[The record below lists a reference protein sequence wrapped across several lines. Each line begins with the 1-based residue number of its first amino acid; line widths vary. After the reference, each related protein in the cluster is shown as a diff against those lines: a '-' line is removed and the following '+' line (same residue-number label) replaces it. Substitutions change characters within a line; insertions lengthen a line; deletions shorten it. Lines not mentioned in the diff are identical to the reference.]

1 METTR
6 EKVSYC
12 IGLETG
18 KSIKMQFSDIDL
30 PLLLKGFQDGLADK
44 DPELG
49 EEEIAQIMQALR
61 VQIEKQQKEYIAFLS
76 TENKR
81 KGEEFLK
88 ENKGKPGIVTLPSG
102 LQYKVINSGK
112 GKSPKPLDV
121 VTAHYKG
128 TFIDGRVFDSSY
140 ERDKPQTFVVNRVI
154 PGWSEVLQ
162 LMKEGDKWQ
171 IFVPAYLAYGEAG
184 FGNQIGPNMTL
195 IFEIELV
202 GVH

>member
-18 KSIKMQFSDIDL
+18 RSLRMQFSDIDVS
-30 PLLLKGFQDGLADK
+30 LLMKGFQDALFDK
-44 DPELG
+44 SPDMKDD
-49 EEEIAQIMQALR
+49 EIAQIMQALR
-61 VQIEKQQKEYIAFLS
+61 MQIEKQQKEYIAHLS

-81 KGEEFLK
+81 LGEEFLNKNKAK
-88 ENKGKPGIVTLPSG
+88 EGVVTLPSG
-102 LQYKVINSGK
+102 LQYKVIASGH
-112 GKSPKPLDV
+112 GKSPRPVDV

-140 ERDKPQTFVVNRVI
+140 EREKPQTFIVNRVI
-154 PGWSEVLQ
+154 PAWSEALQ

-171 IFVPAYLAYGEAG
+171 IFVPSYLAYGEAG